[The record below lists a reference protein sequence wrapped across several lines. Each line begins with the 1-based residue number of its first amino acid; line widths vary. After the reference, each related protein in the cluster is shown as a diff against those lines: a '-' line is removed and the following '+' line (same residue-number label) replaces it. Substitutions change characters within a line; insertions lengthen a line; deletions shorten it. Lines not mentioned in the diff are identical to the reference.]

1 MNIKKLRIISAS
13 ALILLAATSCQ
24 DLLESVLPSNQ
35 TTEEDA
41 IKSPEDLQELLNS
54 AYDVL
59 ANANNGNNQRFAELL
74 TDNVQV
80 IGNTGFLVQVYNRS
94 SDFFNS
100 DVGSYYNEQYRPIL
114 RANSVLESMGS
125 LELSQEEADR
135 FEGEA
140 KFIRA
145 ISHFELVRLFAQPYG
160 YTSDNSHLGIVVK
173 ISSVIEPLNRSTVQ
187 QVYDLIIADLQEAEA
202 LLPTENG
209 NYATSY
215 SAKAYLAKVYFQMND
230 FGKAAEKAEEVIPD
244 FEFATD
250 INNRYTKEVSPEAVF
265 TIVSTSINDNRS
277 SLLRD
282 SYRSINPDPE
292 QDPDDT
298 ESIGSPT
305 IRVSQEYYNFMTT
318 SGTDLRADWV
328 AQKTY
333 LNGQAFVLTKFDSSW
348 FNVTLSSVT
357 ELMLIA
363 AESYGEL
370 GTNLAVAEGYLN
382 DIKDRANVPVLSGAS
397 ASLIISEARMERRKE
412 FGGEG
417 NRIHELKRLGVS
429 GEDIVIRSAPWDCNG
444 MVLQFPA
451 SERSIKGFVANPQG
465 GCN

>member
-1 MNIKKLRIISAS
+1 MNMKKLIIPAS
-13 ALILLAATSCQ
+13 VVLLLVLASCQ

-35 TTEEDA
+35 TTKEDA
-41 IKSPEDLQELLNS
+41 IKTPEDLQELLNA

-59 ANANNGNNQRFAELL
+59 ANANNGNNQRFSELL
-74 TDNVQV
+74 TDNVNMV
-80 IGNTGFLVQVYNRS
+80 GNSGFLVQVFTRS

-114 RANSVLESMGS
+114 RANAVLENMGA
-125 LELSQEEADR
+125 LGLSEAEADR

-140 KFIRA
+140 RFIRA

-160 YTSDNSHLGIVVK
+160 YTPDNSHLGIVIK
-173 ISSVIEPLNRSTVQ
+173 TSTTIEPLQRSTVQ
-187 QVYDLIIADLQEAEA
+187 QVYELIISDLEAAEE

-230 FGKAAEKAEEVIPD
+230 FENAAENAEEVIPN
-244 FEFATD
+244 FAFSTD
-250 INNRYTKEVSPEAVF
+250 INNRYTDEVSSESVF
-265 TIVSTSINDNRS
+265 TIISTSINDNRG

-282 SYRSINPDPE
+282 SYRSINPDPS
-292 QDPDDT
+292 QDPDNT
-298 ESIGSPT
+298 AGIGSPT
-305 IRVSQEYYNFMTT
+305 IRVSQEYYNFMTS

-328 AQKTY
+328 AEKTY
-333 LNGQAFVLTKFDSSW
+333 SNGEAYVLTKFDSAW
-348 FNVTLSSVT
+348 FNVTLASVT

-370 GTNLAVAEGYLN
+370 GTNLAVAEDYLN
-382 DIKDRANVPVLSGAS
+382 DIKDRADVPVLSGVS
-397 ASLIISEARMERRKE
+397 AATIITEARIERRKE

-417 NRIHELKRLGVS
+417 NRLHELKRIGVL
-429 GEDIVIRSAPWDCNG
+429 GEDVIVRGAPWDCNG

-451 SERSIKGFVANPQG
+451 SERSIKGFIANPQG